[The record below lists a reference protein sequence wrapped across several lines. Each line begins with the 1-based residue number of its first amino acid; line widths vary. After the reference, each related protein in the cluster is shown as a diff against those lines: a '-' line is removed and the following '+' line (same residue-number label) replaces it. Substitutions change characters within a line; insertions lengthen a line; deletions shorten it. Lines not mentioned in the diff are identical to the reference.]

1 MNNIYD
7 LFNDRK
13 NEIESICES
22 QQVEEV
28 EEVEN
33 EFDSIEEGLEYMDEL
48 LQESNNDMI
57 EWQAACYMEDL
68 VLEQM
73 MYEDFNADEME
84 FVIEGSLKE
93 RFSGMGERLNGL
105 WEKIKQWFQNMI
117 GKIQDHMSSGE
128 ALFQKYG

>member
-28 EEVEN
+28 EN
-33 EFDSIEEGLEYMDEL
+33 EFDSIEEGLEYMDVL

-73 MYEDFNADEME
+73 MYEDFNVNEME
-84 FVIEGSLKE
+84 FVIEES
-93 RFSGMGERLNGL
+93 
-105 WEKIKQWFQNMI
+105 
-117 GKIQDHMSSGE
+117 
-128 ALFQKYG
+128 